1 MAQQGME
8 EGRAA
13 GPSRERREKEAGC
26 SREEEEPCRAQQG
39 RVAKQMGAAEH
50 SRSVRRVKQLGAAVG
65 SRAGRRGQQQGAG
78 GQGGGEEEG
87 CSRVGSSRMQQG
99 LAGCSSARNRV
110 GAAGAAGC
118 SRAGWTGG
126 VAWCMEERVRNR
138 VQLGAAEQGG
148 GAARHSRIGRRG
160 SSRVL

>member
-26 SREEEEPCRAQQG
+26 SRAQLGREEEEPCRAQQG

-87 CSRVGSSRMQQG
+87 CSRLASSRMQQG
-99 LAGCSSARNRV
+99 LAGCNRARNRV
-110 GAAGAAGC
+110 GAASAAGR
-118 SRAGWTGG
+118 SRAG
-126 VAWCMEERVRNR
+126 
-138 VQLGAAEQGG
+138 
-148 GAARHSRIGRRG
+148 
-160 SSRVL
+160 